1 MANKKIDSKKTLRYA
16 VAFHFST
23 SGSINFMI
31 GSKMYRHVDTVYDE
45 QDASSSIN
53 TLEIVYN
60 YSSQKYE
67 VLNVDTEIGNKEI
80 RIL

>member
-1 MANKKIDSKKTLRYA
+1 MAKNKVDSKNTLRYA

-45 QDASSSIN
+45 QDASSSTN

-67 VLNVDTEIGNKEI
+67 VLNVNTEIGNKEI